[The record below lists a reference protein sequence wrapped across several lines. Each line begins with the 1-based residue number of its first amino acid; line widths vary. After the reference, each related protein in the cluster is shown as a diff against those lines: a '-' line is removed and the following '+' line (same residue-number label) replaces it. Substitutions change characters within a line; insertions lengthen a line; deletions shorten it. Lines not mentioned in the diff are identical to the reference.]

1 MNTEIQIFN
10 KYDHNENKK
19 HWLKYMGTII
29 KSKAQK
35 NNTLKKSQMGIYFD
49 EGKDMYVLHRIGVGG
64 DYNVHEFYGYEEMM
78 QYIHE
83 NT

>member
-10 KYDHNENKK
+10 KIDYKENKK
-19 HWLKYMGTII
+19 SWVKYMNRII
-29 KSKAQK
+29 KSKAYK
-35 NNTLKKSQMGIYFD
+35 NNTLKKSYIGIYFD
-49 EGKDMYVLHRIGVGG
+49 EDKDMYVLHRIGAGR
-64 DYNVHEFYGYEEMM
+64 YSNVHEFYVYDEMM

>member
-10 KYDHNENKK
+10 KLDYKENKK
-19 HWLKYMGTII
+19 AWLKYMGKII
-29 KSKAQK
+29 KSKAYK
-35 NNTLKKSQMGIYFD
+35 NNTLKKSYIGIYFD
-49 EGKDMYVLHRIGVGG
+49 EYKDMYVLHRIGVCG
-64 DYNVHEFYGYEEMM
+64 DSDVHEFYVYDEMM

>member
-10 KYDHNENKK
+10 TYDPNENKK
-19 HWLKYMGTII
+19 AWIKYMGKII
-29 KSKAQK
+29 KSKAYK
-35 NNTLKKSQMGIYFD
+35 TNTLKKSYIGIYFD
-49 EGKDMYVLHRIGVGG
+49 ELKDVYVLHRISVGG
-64 DYNVHEFYGYEEMM
+64 ESSVRDFYSYDEMM